1 MTNGTDQSDSRRAM
15 VPAKTAVRARRPQL
29 VALCNECGSTR
40 ATTDVG
46 SYGEPLAWGDPDCFG
61 DRCLVRRRCAPCG
74 RRTLHAYIRP
84 EHDQH
89 RDYCELEQA
98 RRDDERRRELMR
110 LEHLRERVE
119 GLLLVDIRV
128 RDEAVS
134 KLGAILERADLVA
147 AIYRFDDAERCLLL
161 RRTLPPEAELR
172 LLKRCALA
180 LLDEQYALWNQLGEG
195 SQMVLLL
202 VDEDVLSFP
211 AGSIELDDPRSGT
224 S

>member
-1 MTNGTDQSDSRRAM
+1 MTNGTDQSDNRRAM

-29 VALCNECGSTR
+29 VALCNGCGNIR

-46 SYGEPLAWGDPDCFG
+46 SYGEPLAWGDPDCIG
-61 DRCLVRRRCAPCG
+61 DRCLVRRKCASCG
-74 RRTLHAYIRP
+74 RRTPHAYIRP
-84 EHDQH
+84 EHDEY

-98 RRDDERRRELMR
+98 RRVDERRRELTR

-128 RDEAVS
+128 RDEDVS
-134 KLGAILERADLVA
+134 KLGAIIERADLVA
-147 AIYRFDDAERCLLL
+147 AIYRFDDAERRLLL

-180 LLDEQYALWNQLGEG
+180 LLDEQYALWNEVGEDT
-195 SQMVLLL
+195 QMVLL

-211 AGSIELDDPRSGT
+211 PGSIEIDDPRSGT
-224 S
+224 E